1 MKTQGEDASEA
12 VLTWGRTLT
21 AAIMLAD
28 EDRTLTVESC
38 GGQGCYVLIE
48 ESYEQKHPP
57 VDPIS
62 TETDDLFGA
71 FNADSNSEKT
81 KHFILLAFRYYTNFI
96 FTFPPKTIKVLLC
109 QMRPRL

>member
-1 MKTQGEDASEA
+1 MKPQGEDASEA

-28 EDRTLTVESC
+28 EDRTLTLESC
-38 GGQGCYVLIE
+38 GGQDCYVLIE

-81 KHFILLAFRYYTNFI
+81 KNVISRLFLIKPTSILLL
-96 FTFPPKTIKVLLC
+96 PPRRSKHPFVK
-109 QMRPRL
+109 